1 MRRFL
6 PPLTLFWRFFLVLL
20 VAALLPLLLTWY
32 FARGVTAD
40 NAERL
45 AEARLHYEAVQ
56 IATRTDGWLHL
67 NYESLSEHAD
77 TIAMR
82 SMLPEL
88 QRPVL
93 IAIANHQPW
102 TQLAF
107 TVGLDGV
114 SLSRSD
120 SLAPINYS
128 DRVYFKTTAA
138 GQPLG
143 QQMLISRTTN
153 RPSWVVAVPIKDE
166 MGKVVGV
173 LAKTNGL
180 NELTDQLTNVKIGD
194 SGSGR
199 AILIAPDGKLAGMTG
214 AVFEKELRDWSKHP
228 LYLNRE
234 NVRGGVLHYVDE
246 GRPTVAVLQPVRFGW
261 LVAVQMDE
269 SEALRPVAETDR
281 NMLILLMVAGL
292 LAAAFAAFFA
302 PGLSRPLI
310 RLTTIA
316 DDMSRGHFDH
326 EIPGTERRD
335 EIGALSRAIERMT
348 RSLRLA
354 MERLTKSEGG

>member
-1 MRRFL
+1 MRRFI
-6 PPLTLFWRFFLVLL
+6 PPLTLFWRFFIGLL
-20 VAALLPLLLTWY
+20 IAALLPLMVTWY
-32 FARGVTAD
+32 IARVVTGE
-40 NAERL
+40 NAQQL
-45 AEARLHYEAVQ
+45 AEARLRYEAGQ
-56 IATRTDGWLHL
+56 MASRADGWLQL
-67 NYESLSEHAD
+67 NFETLAEHAD

-82 SMLPEL
+82 SMLVEL

-93 IAIANHQPW
+93 IAIANHQQW
-102 TQLAF
+102 TQVAF
-107 TVGLDGV
+107 TVGLDGL

-128 DRVYFKTTAA
+128 DRIYFKTTAA

-166 MGKVVGV
+166 LGKVVGV

-180 NELTDQLTNVKIGD
+180 NELTDQLANAKIGD
-194 SGSGR
+194 SGR

-214 AVFEKELRDWSKHP
+214 AVFDKELRDFSKHP
-228 LYLNRE
+228 AFLNRE
-234 NVRGGVLHYVDE
+234 NVRAGALHYVDD
-246 GRPTVAVLQPVRFGW
+246 GRPTIAVLAPIRFGW

-269 SEALRPVAETDR
+269 AEALRPVAETDR
-281 NMLILLMVAGL
+281 TMLILLMVAVL
-292 LAAAFAAFFA
+292 LAAAFAAIFA
-302 PGLSRPLI
+302 PGLSRPLV

-316 DDMSRGHFDH
+316 EEMSRGHYDH

-354 MERLTKSEGG
+354 MERLTKNGGG

>member
-6 PPLTLFWRFFLVLL
+6 PPLTLFWRFFLGLL
-20 VAALLPLLLTWY
+20 VAALLPLLVTWY
-32 FARGVTAD
+32 IARGVTGQ
-40 NAERL
+40 NAELL
-45 AEARLHYEAVQ
+45 AEARLRYEAGQ
-56 IATRTDGWLHL
+56 IALRADGWLEL
-67 NYESLSEHAD
+67 NFESLAEHAD

-93 IAIANHQPW
+93 VAIANHQKW
-102 TQLAF
+102 TDVAF
-107 TVGLDGV
+107 TVGLDGI

-120 SLAPINYS
+120 SKTPIDYH
-128 DRVYFKTTAA
+128 DRVYFKTTVD
-138 GQPLG
+138 GQAIG

-153 RPSWVVAVPIKDE
+153 RPAWVVAVPIKDE
-166 MGKVVGV
+166 QGKVVGV

-180 NELTDQLTNVKIGD
+180 NQLTDQLANVKIGQ
-194 SGSGR
+194 SGR

-214 AVFEKELRDWSKHP
+214 AVFDKELRDYSKHP
-228 LYLNRE
+228 LFLNRE
-234 NVRGGVLHYVDE
+234 NVRGGVLHYVDD
-246 GRPTVAVLQPVRFGW
+246 GRPTVAVLEPVRFGW

-269 SEALRPVAETDR
+269 NEALQPVAETDR
-281 NMLILLMVAGL
+281 TMVILLIVATL
-292 LAAAFAAFFA
+292 LAAAFAAIFA
-302 PGLSRPLI
+302 PGLSRPLV

-316 DDMSRGHFDH
+316 DEMSRGHFDH

-335 EIGALSRAIERMT
+335 EVGALSRAIERMT

-354 MERLTKSEGG
+354 MERLTKEGGE